1 MLRHAIRHFSRWLT
15 LHAYIMRRLDRIVT
29 SLMAVTEA
37 LLDAAVTRFG
47 CAYIVA
53 AAVLISLVAAVYF
66 AAVVP
71 EVGPANGRTAMSY
84 IAACVS
90 CKTHATTARCMTAAL
105 RLVVLCLVLHPVWC

>member
-1 MLRHAIRHFSRWLT
+1 
-15 LHAYIMRRLDRIVT
+15 MRRLDRIVT

-47 CAYIVA
+47 RAYIAA

-71 EVGPANGRTAMSY
+71 EVGPAGGLTYMIY
-84 IAACVS
+84 IAACTS
-90 CKTHATTARCMTAAL
+90 CRTHATTVRFMTAAL
-105 RLVVLCLVLHPVWC
+105 WPVVLCLVLHPAWC